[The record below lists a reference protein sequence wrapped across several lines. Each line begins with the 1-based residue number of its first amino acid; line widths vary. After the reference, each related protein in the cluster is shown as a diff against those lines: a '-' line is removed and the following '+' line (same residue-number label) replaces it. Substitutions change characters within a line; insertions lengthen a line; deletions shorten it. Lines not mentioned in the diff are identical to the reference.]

1 MKNDAKKLKEKDE
14 PSFWR
19 SFILIGRGNSA
30 RTMVLIL
37 DGSSELGMHTWG
49 VISRLFDLFMVFV

>member
-37 DGSSELGMHTWG
+37 DGNSEMGAH
-49 VISRLFDLFMVFV
+49 V